1 MKLHC
6 FSTDNSPGRF
16 FRSTNNKKKEFKVID
31 TAALLQQR
39 KEQKRKENEK
49 QMNLSKKK
57 IAILKKQ
64 VKTYRE
70 MLKKVTGNEKME
82 LMIMNKIT
90 KSSKTLEEEEEK
102 LDAI

>member
-1 MKLHC
+1 
-6 FSTDNSPGRF
+6 
-16 FRSTNNKKKEFKVID
+16 
-31 TAALLQQR
+31 
-39 KEQKRKENEK
+39 
-49 QMNLSKKK
+49 MNLSKKK
-57 IAILKKQ
+57 IAVLKKQ

-102 LDAI
+102 LDAMSV

>member
-1 MKLHC
+1 MGMDDEYKVQA
-6 FSTDNSPGRF
+6 
-16 FRSTNNKKKEFKVID
+16 KKEFKVID

-57 IAILKKQ
+57 IAVLKKQ

-82 LMIMNKIT
+82 LMIMKKIT
-90 KSSKTLEEEEEK
+90 DTLSSLEKAQEK
-102 LDAI
+102 VKKLS